1 MVTLRVTFLTFII
14 IIHSVIVSHLQIRIT
29 ITLMTVDKLMG
40 LVDKLMGLVD
50 TELIAM
56 SMEGMDNTLHSVK
69 REKITSILELD
80 KIIQVVDLAIFRH
93 IVKMGRAFIIAM
105 VLENILVLMEVFLK
119 VEWKNQI
126 VFSYSNASLCFQ
138 NKSDFIKI
146 IK

>member
-40 LVDKLMGLVD
+40 LVD

-56 SMEGMDNTLHSVK
+56 SMEGMDNTLHSVE

-119 VEWKNQI
+119 VE
-126 VFSYSNASLCFQ
+126 
-138 NKSDFIKI
+138 
-146 IK
+146 